1 MTADHKNFSVPGG
14 ALLLL
19 AALALAGC
27 ETTGMGS
34 GATPPAQAALAG
46 PPQPPMTHSR
56 AAQECWMSTEKGAVS
71 QDLDKRA
78 DYVTKCIDEKTKSA
92 DAAPK
97 S

>member
-1 MTADHKNFSVPGG
+1 MTKGHNSFFVARR

-27 ETTGMGS
+27 ETTGT
-34 GATPPAQAALAG
+34 GAGPTAQAIDAG

-56 AAQECWMSTEKGAVS
+56 AAQECWMSTEKGAGS
-71 QDLDKRA
+71 QNLDKRA
-78 DYVTKCIDEKTKSA
+78 DFVTKCIEDKMKAA

-97 S
+97 G

>member
-1 MTADHKNFSVPGG
+1 MTKGHNSFFVPRR

-27 ETTGMGS
+27 ETTGT
-34 GATPPAQAALAG
+34 GAGPTAQAIDAG

-56 AAQECWMSTEKGAVS
+56 AAQECWMNTEKGAVS

-78 DYVTKCIDEKTKSA
+78 DVVTKCIDEKMKSA
-92 DAAPK
+92 DGASK
-97 S
+97 G